1 MHEHQIIYRDL
12 KPENILIAESGH
24 IKLTDFGFAKR
35 IEQRTTW
42 TICGTPEYMAPEI
55 VRGKGYTLSADWWS
69 FGVLLF
75 EMAAGHPPFEG
86 ETEMAIYQAVM
97 LASPIFPS
105 SFTKD
110 LKDIIS
116 NLLQTDLTRRLGCT
130 FMGVEEIKEHPWYAR
145 GWTVAQAP
153 PLVPNLA
160 ESCFDHYTHTPI
172 KTSPENLHGALFEG
186 F

>member
-1 MHEHQIIYRDL
+1 MG
-12 KPENILIAESGH
+12 A
-24 IKLTDFGFAKR
+24 
-35 IEQRTTW
+35 
-42 TICGTPEYMAPEI
+42 
-55 VRGKGYTLSADWWS
+55 
-69 FGVLLF
+69 
-75 EMAAGHPPFEG
+75 

-116 NLLQTDLTRRLGCT
+116 KLLQTDLTRRLGCT
-130 FMGVEEIKEHPWYAR
+130 FMGVEEIKEHPWYSR

-153 PLVPNLA
+153 PVVPNLA
-160 ESCFDHYTHTPI
+160 EPCFDHYADTPI
-172 KTSPENLHGALFEG
+172 KTSNVNMHAELFAA